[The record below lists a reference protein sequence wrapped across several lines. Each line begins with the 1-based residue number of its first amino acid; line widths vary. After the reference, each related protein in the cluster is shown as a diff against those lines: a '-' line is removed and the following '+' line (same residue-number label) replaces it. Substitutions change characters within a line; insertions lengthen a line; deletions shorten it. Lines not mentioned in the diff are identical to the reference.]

1 VTRWLAFVLVLLA
14 FGCSRLG
21 TDDDAGTGLTL
32 DELAAFNAGAPG
44 ALGVITLAEAAET
57 MFALSG
63 TIDPAQSDVQNAQLV
78 QTHAQANLVAC
89 GNVAL
94 SGNTVTANFGAPPGC
109 HLTSGGTISGTIAV
123 AVTKTGTNVNIS
135 LMFTA
140 VVINTQTLSGGVTF
154 VTTDG
159 AGFSITGSFTVNGT
173 KFAPGITLT
182 GAAGAV
188 TIDGSLSI
196 TGTSTTSLTFT
207 AVEWKSGDCYPDA
220 GALSVDKSA
229 VSVTVTFSASTPST
243 GAVEVTV
250 GKKTSAQTLPTYG
263 NCGAIDAG

>member
-1 VTRWLAFVLVLLA
+1 MTRWLAFVLVLA

-21 TDDDAGTGLTL
+21 TDDDASTGLSL
-32 DELAAFNAGAPG
+32 DELSAFNAGAPG
-44 ALGVITLAEAAET
+44 ALGVITLAEAAEA
-57 MFALSG
+57 MFAFGG
-63 TIDPAQSDVQNAQLV
+63 TIDPAKSDVQNAQLV
-78 QTHAQANLVAC
+78 QTHTQSNLVAC
-89 GNVAL
+89 GNVSL
-94 SGNTVTANFGAPPGC
+94 SGNTVTAKFGAPPGC
-109 HLTSGGTISGTIAV
+109 HLTSGGTISGTIAI
-123 AVTKTGTNVNIS
+123 AITKSGTNVNIS
-135 LMFTA
+135 LMFTD

-182 GAAGAV
+182 GSAGAV
-188 TIDGSLSI
+188 AIDGSLSI

-207 AVEWKSGDCYPDA
+207 AAQWKSGDCYPAA
-220 GALSVDKSA
+220 GALSIDKSA
-229 VSVTVTFSASTPST
+229 VSVAVRFSASTPTT

-263 NCGAIDAG
+263 NCGATDAG